1 MDVFRRHDI
10 GGFAKTLWVI
20 FLIVVPFF
28 GVFVYIL
35 AEHKGMTERTLRQQQ
50 VAQQQF
56 DQYVREAAAASGDG
70 GPTAE
75 IQRAKQLLDSGAI
88 TPQEFEQIKLRRWA
102 RLRVPLRGRSKWTNS
117 PTRMSWGLS
126 TASWSTSGEPLAP
139 SLHGRFSRRERRR
152 DRRR

>member
-1 MDVFRRHDI
+1 MLAATDYPLLGIFWSMLLLFLWIAWFWILITILMDVFRRHDI

-35 AEHKGMTERTLRQQQ
+35 AEHKGMTERTLKQQQ

-56 DQYVREAAAASGDG
+56 DQYVREAAASADG
-70 GPTAE
+70 GSTAE

-88 TPQEFEQIKLRRWA
+88 TPQEFEQIKVKAL
-102 RLRVPLRGRSKWTNS
+102 G
-117 PTRMSWGLS
+117 
-126 TASWSTSGEPLAP
+126 
-139 SLHGRFSRRERRR
+139 
-152 DRRR
+152 